1 MFKEQQVSSHI
12 SMVKDLIKSLR
23 IIIRGVQNLR
33 YFRRINA
40 GVPIIIGGC
49 GRSGTTLL
57 LSILGAHPQ
66 LHAISRE
73 TGILRKERLSQ
84 SSRLW
89 TLLSLSADTYVARK
103 NTAIRWVE
111 KTPRNINNI
120 PAINQFFRGNV
131 KFIHI
136 VRDGRDV
143 ILSRHPTKP
152 EEFWVDTERWVHD
165 VSNGLAHEKSYD
177 MLLVR
182 YERLIDDFD
191 RVVQDILDF
200 LSLPPAPEVLDYYKH
215 TTVSEN
221 VAWESGVQQIHK
233 SSVNK
238 WKQPEYQSRVAEMM
252 KEPTAHA
259 LLRRLDYL
267 EHE

>member
-1 MFKEQQVSSHI
+1 MLKERPVLNRI

-23 IIIRGVQNLR
+23 IIILGSLNLP
-33 YFRRINA
+33 YFRRINS

-84 SSRLW
+84 SPRLW
-89 TLLSLSADTYVARK
+89 TLLSLSADTYTARK
-103 NTAIRWVE
+103 DTARRWVE

-120 PAINQFFRGNV
+120 SAINQFFKGNV

-165 VSNGLAHEKSYD
+165 VSNGLASEDSFD

-182 YERLIDDFD
+182 YESLIHDFD
-191 RVVQDILDF
+191 RVVQDILNF

-221 VAWESGVQQIHK
+221 IAWESGVQQIHR

-238 WKQPEYQSRVAEMM
+238 WKQPEYQGRVAEMM
-252 KEPTAHA
+252 GDQAA
-259 LLRRLDYL
+259 YSLLKRLDYL
-267 EHE
+267 DYE